1 MNFKRISAVFLK
13 HLYTTKKIPER
24 WFDMFY
30 WPFFTLLFWW
40 MTSKFL
46 TDNSE
51 LMMVVIGS
59 IMLWAVFYRSQLDIN
74 AYLLDDFDVLSQI
87 NWYASPL
94 KMSELIAG
102 TLLFG
107 LARSFV
113 MILVL
118 VGICSFVFSI
128 SLPVSAIFIPIMFA
142 LLLFAYAVS
151 IAIAG
156 ITLRI
161 GTKIQSLSWGI
172 AIALQ
177 PLSAVTH
184 PLSAMPYYLQKIALL
199 LPTTYVFEAFRQ
211 NSIYIALRGLDI
223 SIIYLIISLV
233 IFAYFFRKALKAGTL
248 IR

>member
-1 MNFKRISAVFLK
+1 MNVSRISAVFLK
-13 HLYTTKKIPER
+13 HFYSTKRYPER
-24 WFDMFY
+24 WLDIFY

-40 MTSKFL
+40 LTSKFL
-46 TDNSE
+46 INDSG
-51 LMMVVIGS
+51 LMVVLIGS

-74 AYLLDDFDVLSQI
+74 TYLLDDFDALSQI

-94 KMSELIAG
+94 KMSEFVAG
-102 TLLFG
+102 SILFG
-107 LARSFV
+107 FARSIMMVIALVAVSATTFGV
-113 MILVL
+113 SLPIALILV
-118 VGICSFVFSI
+118 
-128 SLPVSAIFIPIMFA
+128 PIMIS

-156 ITLRI
+156 LTLRI
-161 GTKIQSLSWGI
+161 GTKLQSLSWGL

-184 PLSAMPYYLQKIALL
+184 PLSAMPSVLQKIALL

-211 NSIYIALRGLDI
+211 NNINIALRGLDI

-233 IFAYFFRKALKAGTL
+233 IYAYFFKKALKAGTL